1 MNAQFSFSPSSAAD
15 FIALLAHP
23 KRLQVL
29 ELVTQR
35 EWDVTSLAE
44 KVSLSQSALS
54 QHLKK
59 LRDGK
64 LVMTRR
70 EAQTVY
76 YSCSS
81 AAVAVVLRALIELFA
96 KTGTVEEMIS

>member
-1 MNAQFSFSPSSAAD
+1 MTAQHSFPLGSAAD
-15 FIALLAHP
+15 FLALLAHS

-29 ELVTQR
+29 ELIALR
-35 EWDVTSLAE
+35 EWDVTSLAD
-44 KVSLSQSALS
+44 KVGLSQSALS

-76 YSCSS
+76 YSSSS
-81 AAVAVVLRALIELFA
+81 AAVVVILESLRELFA
-96 KTGTVEEMIS
+96 ETRNIGE